1 MPRRFLVYLD
11 NKNKKLYPKD
21 CKEVLNSLRSVFSKY
36 SDIEIRDVRISSY
49 FIEVDISIFDTF
61 SIENQN
67 QLSKEIL
74 SAFTFVG
81 PVLYWDYLI
90 ENKSYI
96 QKETVLDN
104 AILLFNIERFWKSHE
119 VLEGLWKE
127 SSGDE
132 KKILNGLILIDAA
145 FVHYQK
151 NEIAVSIS
159 IIKRS
164 LEKFKDANGMY
175 YYLNL
180 DEIKKDLLEIVSS
193 NRLDTFKIFIY

>member
-1 MPRRFLVYLD
+1 MHRRFLVYLD
-11 NKNKKLYPKD
+11 NKHKKLYPKD
-21 CKEVLNSLRSVFSKY
+21 CKEVLNLLRSAFSKY

-49 FIEVDISIFDTF
+49 FFEVDISIFDPF
-61 SIENQN
+61 NIENQN
-67 QLSKEIL
+67 QLPDDIL
-74 SAFTFVG
+74 SVFTFMR
-81 PVLYWDYLI
+81 PVLYWDHLI

-96 QKETVLDN
+96 QKESVLDN
-104 AILLFNIERFWKSHE
+104 AIFLFNIERFWKSHE

-127 SSGDE
+127 SLGDE

-151 NEIAVSIS
+151 NEIAVFVS

-164 LEKFKDANGMY
+164 LEKFKDAKGMY

-180 DEIKKDLLEIVSS
+180 DEIKKNLLEIVSY
-193 NRLDTFKIFIY
+193 NRLGTFKIFVC

>member
-11 NKNKKLYPKD
+11 NKNKNLYPKD
-21 CKEVLNSLRSVFSKY
+21 CKEVLNSLRSAFSKY
-36 SDIEIRDVRISSY
+36 SHIEIRDVRISSY

-61 SIENQN
+61 NLENQN

-81 PVLYWDYLI
+81 PVLYWDHLI

-151 NEIAVSIS
+151 NEIAVFVS

-164 LEKFKDANGMY
+164 LEKFKDAKGMY

-180 DEIKKDLLEIVSS
+180 DEIKKNLLEIVSY
-193 NRLDTFKIFIY
+193 NRLGTFKIFVC